1 MECLMKSKKRRP
13 IASEPRRT
21 ARLER
26 ELKAIE
32 AQIALLEKDT
42 SLDLAAQDHFVLW
55 RRPNLFAPWPLGLQ
69 H

>member
-1 MECLMKSKKRRP
+1 MKSKKRKL
-13 IASEPRRT
+13 ISSEPRRT
-21 ARLER
+21 AKLER

-32 AQIALLEKDT
+32 AQIALLEKDA
-42 SLDLAAQDHFVLW
+42 SVKLAMQDHFVLW

>member
-1 MECLMKSKKRRP
+1 MKSRKRKP
-13 IASEPRRT
+13 TSSEPRRT
-21 ARLER
+21 AKLER

-32 AQIALLEKDT
+32 AQIVLLEKDAN
-42 SLDLAAQDHFVLW
+42 LDLATQDHFVLW

>member
-1 MECLMKSKKRRP
+1 MKSRKRRLNR
-13 IASEPRRT
+13 SEPRRI
-21 ARLER
+21 AKLER
-26 ELKAIE
+26 ELKAVE

-42 SLDLAAQDHFVLW
+42 RLDLAVQDHFVLW

>member
-1 MECLMKSKKRRP
+1 MKSKKRKP
-13 IASEPRRT
+13 VTSEVRRT

-26 ELKAIE
+26 ELKAVE

-42 SLDLAAQDHFVLW
+42 RLDLATQDHFVLW